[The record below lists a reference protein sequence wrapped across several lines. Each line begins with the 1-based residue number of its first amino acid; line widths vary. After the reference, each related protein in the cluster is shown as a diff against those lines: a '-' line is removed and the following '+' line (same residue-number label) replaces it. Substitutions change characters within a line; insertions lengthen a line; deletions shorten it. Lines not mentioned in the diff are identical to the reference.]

1 MNVQQIMED
10 VMLKQHAL
18 ILLEVIL
25 VLVILVILEM
35 DLLVMVT
42 FSNLF
47 EKRREKIIKTEF
59 KK

>member
-1 MNVQQIMED
+1 
-10 VMLKQHAL
+10 MLKQHAL